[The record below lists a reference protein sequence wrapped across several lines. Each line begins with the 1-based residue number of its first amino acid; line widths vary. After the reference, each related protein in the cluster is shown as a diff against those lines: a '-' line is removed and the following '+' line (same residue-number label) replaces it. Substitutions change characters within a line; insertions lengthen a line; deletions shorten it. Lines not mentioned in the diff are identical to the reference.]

1 MNELDR
7 ETEAQI
13 EKLVEDFRSKI
24 TRIVIKN
31 SGKLLKEQA
40 KNFKEELKGSSPRRT
55 QVSSKQTSSTSK
67 PTSKSKKRDYDTDE
81 DSD

>member
-40 KNFKEELKGSSPRRT
+40 KNFKEELKGASPRRT
-55 QVSSKQTSSTSK
+55 QVSKQTSSTSK
-67 PTSKSKKRDYDTDE
+67 PTPKSKKRDYDTDE

>member
-40 KNFKEELKGSSPRRT
+40 KNFKEELKGASPRRT
-55 QVSSKQTSSTSK
+55 QVSKQTSSTSK

>member
-24 TRIVIKN
+24 TRIVMKN

-40 KNFKEELKGSSPRRT
+40 KNFKEELKGASPRRT
-55 QVSSKQTSSTSK
+55 QVSKQTSSTSK